1 MRYCPFCQR
10 INLGHPQHCNY
21 CGRTWYVRLCPRGH
35 ENPTDSVFCS
45 ECGSPELS
53 ETSGPRP
60 WWLWLIKIFSS
71 LTVLLLFLSIIKS
84 LSRFRIDTLAF
95 LLPVILLIAGYYLAI
110 SILPGPIKKITM
122 AITKLLKNV
131 CLKLLGICWDKI
143 KNFFQ

>member
-35 ENPTDSVFCS
+35 ENPPDSIFCA

-60 WWLWLIKIFSS
+60 WWLWLVKIFLFSGIII
-71 LTVLLLFLSIIKS
+71 LFLSIIRH
-84 LSRFRIDTLAF
+84 LLRFSVDML
-95 LLPVILLIAGYYLAI
+95 VILLPIFFLFAGYYLAM
-110 SILPGPIKKITM
+110 SILPGPIKKLIM
-122 AITKLLKNV
+122 AITKFLKNM
-131 CLKLLGICWDKI
+131 CLKLLGIGWDKI
-143 KNFFQ
+143 KNFFK